1 VQAAESVV
9 IDSSP
14 LGATAEVLEL
24 VPHADT
30 IVMVARVGHT
40 RVADARRA
48 IAILRD
54 LTSAPI
60 LLVLGGIK
68 ADRRQ
73 YDTYDDARQTK
84 DRHPSAQPNIWD
96 APKPEFESVE

>member
-1 VQAAESVV
+1 
-9 IDSSP
+9 
-14 LGATAEVLEL
+14 
-24 VPHADT
+24 
-30 IVMVARVGHT
+30 
-40 RVADARRA
+40 
-48 IAILRD
+48 LRD

-84 DRHPSAQPNIWD
+84 DRHPSAQPDLWD